1 MKFLLSR
8 GVRVEG
14 SGHGRLRETPLHF
27 ACKDFTQECA
37 NGRLEGVKLL
47 IDRGA
52 QVDAKASEGR
62 TPLHFVCL
70 DITEESSLSRLEVAR
85 VLLGQLAPVDAKER
99 NGCTPL
105 HYACGADGYFTK

>member
-27 ACKDFTQECA
+27 ACKDFTQGRV
-37 NGRLEGVKLL
+37 NGRLEIVKLL
-47 IDRGA
+47 LDRGV
-52 QVDAKASEGR
+52 QVDAKAREGR

-70 DITEESSLSRLEVAR
+70 
-85 VLLGQLAPVDAKER
+85 G
-99 NGCTPL
+99 
-105 HYACGADGYFTK
+105 